1 MSGNGTPPEESTT
14 KIQWRCED
22 PECTNERCDTRVLW
36 SDNGHIEIR
45 GEIRRNPLDGKLDW
59 SVRVDHYGTSDMTM
73 KQTEEMA
80 TRHARRMAAEM
91 GMVFRGQ
98 KPKTEIQPA
107 KRKLYALD
115 D

>member
-1 MSGNGTPPEESTT
+1 MSNDGSLPEESATR
-14 KIQWRCED
+14 IQWRCED
-22 PECTNERCDTRVLW
+22 PDCTNERCDARVLW

-59 SVRVDHYGTSDMTM
+59 SVRVDHYGTSEMTM
-73 KQTEEMA
+73 RQVEQMVTSY
-80 TRHARRMAAEM
+80 ARRMAAQV

-98 KPKTEIQPA
+98 KPKEA
-107 KRKLYALD
+107 KIRNLYALD